1 MRTWTFLPPELVRRL
16 GALALTLGLSAGGLH
31 AQTRPPLRRPRPEP
45 PQTPIDQSR
54 RTAIVDAA
62 QRVGPSVVSITV
74 TSRQRVRPRTPFDMF
89 FAPPGGDQTVQ
100 SFGTGFAYRADGY
113 IITNQHVVADADQVR
128 VALPDG
134 TDVAGTVVGAD
145 PLTDIAVV
153 KVERARLVVPAFGTS
168 TGLMIGEWV
177 VALGNPFG
185 YLLGDA
191 HPTVTAGVVSATGRN
206 ILPSGEQTGLYLDM
220 IQTDAAINPGNSG
233 GPLANAL
240 GQIVGVNSSIFT
252 QGGGSIG
259 LGFAIPI
266 ERARR
271 VADEI
276 IRTGSVRRA
285 WWGLEVAGAESMRD
299 WRTQGGVTVTNVT
312 PGGPADR
319 AGITRG
325 MTITTAN
332 GHELRNFL
340 DWEALK
346 LDRSVGDTL
355 TVTTKLGGIGLGNGR
370 TRTLVSGD
378 LPTVTAER
386 VRVMNDLELVTVTPG
401 VKAEK
406 GLRSDQGAL
415 IASITPGAA
424 QATGLATGDVI
435 LAVDRTPVRTAEQ
448 MRDIVTALRPAQP
461 IRVYVERDGRLVY
474 SDIALR

>member
-1 MRTWTFLPPELVRRL
+1 M
-16 GALALTLGLSAGGLH
+16 
-31 AQTRPPLRRPRPEP
+31 AQTPRPLTP
-45 PQTPIDQSR
+45 RRQPPTPQTQLDQSR

-74 TSRQRVRPRTPFDMF
+74 TSHQAARPRSAFDMF
-89 FAPPGGDQTVQ
+89 FAPPGGDRTVQ

-113 IITNQHVVADADQVR
+113 IITNQHVVADAEQVR

-134 TDVAGTVVGAD
+134 TDVPGTVVGAD

-153 KVERARLVVPAFGTS
+153 KVERARLVVPTFGRS
-168 TGLMIGEWV
+168 DALLIGEWV
-177 VALGNPFG
+177 IALGNPFG

-206 ILPSGEQTGLYLDM
+206 ILPGEDQTGLYLDM

-233 GPLANAL
+233 GPLADAT
-240 GQIVGVNSSIFT
+240 GAIVGVNSSIFT

-276 IRTGSVRRA
+276 IRTGQVRRA
-285 WWGLEVAGAESMRD
+285 WWGLDVAGAESMRD

-312 PGGPADR
+312 PDGPADR
-319 AGITRG
+319 AGIRRG
-325 MTITTAN
+325 DVLLRAN
-332 GHELRNFL
+332 GRQLRNFL
-340 DWEALK
+340 DWEAVK

-355 TVTTKLGGIGLGNGR
+355 QVQAKSLLL
-370 TRTLVSGD
+370 TRSRVLVSGD

-386 VRVMNDLELVTVTPG
+386 VRVLSDLELLTVNPG
-401 VKAEK
+401 VRAERNI
-406 GLRSDQGAL
+406 RSAQGAL
-415 IASITPGAA
+415 IATITPAAA
-424 QATGLATGDVI
+424 QATGLAAGDVI
-435 LAVDRTPVRTAEQ
+435 LAIDRTPVASAEQ
-448 MRDIVTALRPAQP
+448 VAQIIGALKPRQP
-461 IRVYVERDGRLVY
+461 IRVYVEREGRLVY

>member
-1 MRTWTFLPPELVRRL
+1 LRTWTPLPPDLTRRL
-16 GALALTLGLSAGGLH
+16 AAIGVALCLTAEALSA
-31 AQTRPPLRRPRPEP
+31 QTPRTPPARRPRPD
-45 PQTPIDQSR
+45 PQTQLDRSR

-62 QRVGPSVVSITV
+62 ERVGPSVVSITV
-74 TSRQRVRPRTPFDMF
+74 TSRQTPRPRTAFDMF
-89 FAPPGGDQTVQ
+89 FAPPGDRQVQ
-100 SFGTGFAYRADGY
+100 SFGTGFVYRADGY
-113 IITNQHVVADADQVR
+113 IVTNQHVVAEAEAVR

-134 TDVAGTVVGAD
+134 SDVLGIVIGAD
-145 PLTDIAVV
+145 PLTDIAVI
-153 KVERARLVVPAFGTS
+153 KIDRTGLAVPALGTS
-168 TGLMIGEWV
+168 AGLLIGEWV

-233 GPLANAL
+233 GPLANAM

-276 IRTGSVRRA
+276 ISTGHVRRA

-299 WRTQGGVTVTNVT
+299 WRTQGGVTVTLVT

-319 AGITRG
+319 AGIRRG
-325 MTITTAN
+325 EILLRAN
-332 GHELRNFL
+332 GRELRNFL
-340 DWEALK
+340 DWEAVK
-346 LDRSVGDTL
+346 LDGNVGDTL
-355 TVTTKLGGIGLGNGR
+355 RIQ
-370 TRTLVSGD
+370 TRSPVMARSRVLVSGD

-386 VRVMNDLELVTVTPG
+386 VRVMSDIELVTVTPG
-401 VKAEK
+401 V
-406 GLRSDQGAL
+406 RSERGVRADQGAL
-415 IASITPGAA
+415 ITNITPAA
-424 QATGLATGDVI
+424 AEATGLAMGDVV
-435 LAVDRTPVRTAEQ
+435 LAIDRTPVRTAEQ
-448 MRDIVTALRPAQP
+448 VAEILGALKPRQP

-474 SDIALR
+474 SDLALR

>member
-1 MRTWTFLPPELVRRL
+1 MAE
-16 GALALTLGLSAGGLH
+16 ALS
-31 AQTRPPLRRPRPEP
+31 AQTRL
-45 PQTPIDQSR
+45 DQSR

-74 TSRQRVRPRTPFDMF
+74 NSRQVARPRSAFDMF
-89 FAPPGGDQTVQ
+89 FAPPGGDRTVQ
-100 SFGTGFAYRADGY
+100 SFGTGFVYRADGY
-113 IITNQHVVADADQVR
+113 IITNQHVVADAEQVR

-134 TDVAGTVVGAD
+134 SDVAGTVVGAD

-153 KVERARLVVPAFGTS
+153 KVERTRLAVPSFGAS
-168 TGLMIGEWV
+168 DGLLIGEWV

-240 GQIVGVNSSIFT
+240 GQIIGVNSSIFT

-276 IRTGSVRRA
+276 IRTGQVRRA
-285 WWGLEVAGAESMRD
+285 WWGLDVAGAESMRN

-319 AGITRG
+319 AGIRRG
-325 MTITTAN
+325 ETLLRAN
-332 GHELRNFL
+332 GRELRNFL
-340 DWEALK
+340 DWEAVK
-346 LDRSVGDTL
+346 LDRTVGDTL
-355 TVTTKLGGIGLGNGR
+355 QLQTRAIAITRN
-370 TRTLVSGD
+370 RTLVSGD

-386 VRVMNDLELVTVTPG
+386 VRVMSDLELVTVTPG
-401 VKAEK
+401 VRAEK
-406 GLRSDQGAL
+406 NLRADQGAL
-415 IASITPGAA
+415 IATITPAAA
-424 QATGLATGDVI
+424 QATGLAAGDVI
-435 LAVDRTPVRTAEQ
+435 LAIDRTPVRTAEQ
-448 MRDIVTALRPAQP
+448 VAEIVGALKPRQP

>member
-1 MRTWTFLPPELVRRL
+1 MRTWTFLPPELTRRL
-16 GALALTLGLSAGGLH
+16 GALALALGLTAGGLH
-31 AQTRPPLRRPRPEP
+31 AQTPRPPARRPRPA

-74 TSRQRVRPRTPFDMF
+74 TSRQRARPRTPFDMF

-134 TDVAGTVVGAD
+134 TDVPGTVVGAD

-153 KVERARLVVPAFGTS
+153 KVDRARLVVPAFGTS
-168 TGLMIGEWV
+168 SDLMIGEWV

-206 ILPSGEQTGLYLDM
+206 ILPSGDQTGLYLDM

-233 GPLANAL
+233 GPLANAQ
-240 GQIVGVNSSIFT
+240 GRIVGVNSSIFT

-299 WRTQGGVTVTNVT
+299 WRTQGGVTVTSVT

-319 AGITRG
+319 AGIVRG
-325 MTITTAN
+325 TTLTAAN

-340 DWEALK
+340 DWEAIK
-346 LDRSVGDTL
+346 LDLSVGDTL
-355 TVTTKLGGIGLGNGR
+355 SVTTKLGGAGNAR

-386 VRVMNDLELVTVTPG
+386 VRVLSDLELVTVTPG

-406 GLRSDQGAL
+406 SLRSDQGAL
-415 IASITPGAA
+415 IASITAPAA

-435 LAVDRTPVRTAEQ
+435 IAVDRTPVRTAEQ
-448 MRDIVTALRPAQP
+448 VAEIVGGMRPRQP
-461 IRVYVERDGRLVY
+461 FRVYVERDGRLVY
-474 SDIALR
+474 TDIALR

>member
-1 MRTWTFLPPELVRRL
+1 LRTWTLLPPDLTRRL
-16 GALALTLGLSAGGLH
+16 AALGLAFCLTAEGLV
-31 AQTRPPLRRPRPEP
+31 AQTRPSVPRRQPPT
-45 PQTPIDQSR
+45 PQTQIDQSR

-74 TSRQRVRPRTPFDMF
+74 TSHQAARPRSAFDMF
-89 FAPPGGDQTVQ
+89 FAPPGDRTVQ
-100 SFGTGFAYRADGY
+100 SFGTGFVYRADGY
-113 IITNQHVVADADQVR
+113 IITNQHVVADAEQVR

-134 TDVAGTVVGAD
+134 ADVPGTVVGAD

-153 KVERARLVVPAFGTS
+153 KVDRARLVVPTFGRS
-168 TGLMIGEWV
+168 DALMIGEWV
-177 VALGNPFG
+177 IALGNPFG

-206 ILPSGEQTGLYLDM
+206 ILPSGDQTGLYLDM

-233 GPLANAL
+233 GPLADAT
-240 GQIVGVNSSIFT
+240 GAIVGVNSSIFT

-276 IRTGSVRRA
+276 IRTGQVRRA

-299 WRTQGGVTVTNVT
+299 WRTQGGVTVTAVT
-312 PGGPADR
+312 PDGPADR
-319 AGITRG
+319 AGIRRG
-325 MTITTAN
+325 DVLLRAN
-332 GHELRNFL
+332 GRELRNFL
-340 DWEALK
+340 DWEAIK

-355 TVTTKLGGIGLGNGR
+355 RLQTKSTLLTHDR
-370 TRTLVSGD
+370 VLVSGD

-386 VRVMNDLELVTVTPG
+386 VRVLSDLELVTVNPG
-401 VKAEK
+401 VRAERNI
-406 GLRSDQGAL
+406 RSEQGAL
-415 IASITPGAA
+415 IATITPSAS
-424 QATGLATGDVI
+424 QATGLAAGDVI
-435 LAVDRTPVRTAEQ
+435 IAIDRTPVASAEQ
-448 MRDIVTALRPAQP
+448 VAQIVGALKPRQP
-461 IRVYVERDGRLVY
+461 IRVYVEREGRLVY

>member
-1 MRTWTFLPPELVRRL
+1 M
-16 GALALTLGLSAGGLH
+16 
-31 AQTRPPLRRPRPEP
+31 AQTPRPFTP
-45 PQTPIDQSR
+45 RRQPPTPQTQLDQSR

-74 TSRQRVRPRTPFDMF
+74 TSHQAARPRSAFDMF
-89 FAPPGGDQTVQ
+89 FAPPGGDRTVQ

-113 IITNQHVVADADQVR
+113 IITNQHVVADAEQVR

-134 TDVAGTVVGAD
+134 TDVPGTVVGAD

-153 KVERARLVVPAFGTS
+153 KVERARLVVPTFGRS
-168 TGLMIGEWV
+168 DRLLIGEWV
-177 VALGNPFG
+177 IALGNPFG

-206 ILPSGEQTGLYLDM
+206 ILPGEAQTGLYLDM

-233 GPLANAL
+233 GPLADAT
-240 GQIVGVNSSIFT
+240 GAIVGVNSSIFT

-276 IRTGSVRRA
+276 IRTGQVRRA

-299 WRTQGGVTVTNVT
+299 WRTQGGVTVASVA

-319 AGITRG
+319 AGIHRG
-325 MTITTAN
+325 DVLLRAN
-332 GHELRNFL
+332 GRELRNFL
-340 DWEALK
+340 DWEAIK

-355 TVTTKLGGIGLGNGR
+355 QVQARGLALTR
-370 TRTLVSGD
+370 ARTLVSGD

-386 VRVMNDLELVTVTPG
+386 VRVLSDLELVTVSPG
-401 VKAEK
+401 VRAERNI
-406 GLRSDQGAL
+406 RSEQGAL
-415 IASITPGAA
+415 IATITAAAA
-424 QATGLATGDVI
+424 QATGLAAGDVI
-435 LAVDRTPVRTAEQ
+435 LAIDRTPVASAEQ
-448 MRDIVTALRPAQP
+448 VAQIVGALKPRQP
-461 IRVYVERDGRLVY
+461 IRVYVEREGRLVY

>member
-1 MRTWTFLPPELVRRL
+1 M
-16 GALALTLGLSAGGLH
+16 
-31 AQTRPPLRRPRPEP
+31 AQTPRPFTP
-45 PQTPIDQSR
+45 RRQPPTPQTQIDQSR

-74 TSRQRVRPRTPFDMF
+74 TSHQAARPRSAFDMF
-89 FAPPGGDQTVQ
+89 FAPPGGDRTVQ

-113 IITNQHVVADADQVR
+113 IITNQHVVADAEQVR

-134 TDVAGTVVGAD
+134 TDVPGTVVGAD

-153 KVERARLVVPAFGTS
+153 KVERARLVVPTFGRS
-168 TGLMIGEWV
+168 DRLLIGEWV
-177 VALGNPFG
+177 IALGNPFG

-206 ILPSGEQTGLYLDM
+206 ILPGEAQTGLYLDM

-233 GPLANAL
+233 GPLADAT
-240 GQIVGVNSSIFT
+240 GAIVGVNSSIFT

-276 IRTGSVRRA
+276 IRTGQVRRA

-299 WRTQGGVTVTNVT
+299 WRTQGGVTVTSVA

-319 AGITRG
+319 AGIHRG
-325 MTITTAN
+325 DVLLRAN
-332 GHELRNFL
+332 GRELRNFL
-340 DWEALK
+340 DWEAIK

-355 TVTTKLGGIGLGNGR
+355 QVQARGLALTR
-370 TRTLVSGD
+370 ARTLVSGD

-386 VRVMNDLELVTVTPG
+386 VRVLSDLELVTVSPG
-401 VKAEK
+401 VRAERNI
-406 GLRSDQGAL
+406 RSEQGAL
-415 IASITPGAA
+415 IATITAAAA
-424 QATGLATGDVI
+424 QATGLAAGDVI
-435 LAVDRTPVRTAEQ
+435 LAIDRTPVASAEQ
-448 MRDIVTALRPAQP
+448 VAQIVGALKPRQP
-461 IRVYVERDGRLVY
+461 IRVYVEREGRLVY

>member
-1 MRTWTFLPPELVRRL
+1 M
-16 GALALTLGLSAGGLH
+16 
-31 AQTRPPLRRPRPEP
+31 AQTPRPLTPRRRPPT
-45 PQTPIDQSR
+45 PQAQLDQSR

-74 TSRQRVRPRTPFDMF
+74 TSRQAARPRSAFDMF
-89 FAPPGGDQTVQ
+89 FAPPGDRTVQ

-113 IITNQHVVADADQVR
+113 IITNQHVVADAEQVR

-134 TDVAGTVVGAD
+134 TDVPGTVVGAD

-153 KVERARLVVPAFGTS
+153 KVERARLVVPTFGQS
-168 TGLMIGEWV
+168 DALMIGEWV
-177 VALGNPFG
+177 IALGDPFG
-185 YLLGDA
+185 YLLGDT

-206 ILPSGEQTGLYLDM
+206 ILPGEDQTGLYLDM

-233 GPLANAL
+233 GPLADAT
-240 GQIVGVNSSIFT
+240 GAIVGVNSSIFT

-276 IRTGSVRRA
+276 IRTGQVRRA

-299 WRTQGGVTVTNVT
+299 WRTQGGVTVTNVA
-312 PGGPADR
+312 PDGPADR
-319 AGITRG
+319 AGIRRG
-325 MTITTAN
+325 DVLLRAN
-332 GHELRNFL
+332 GRELRNFL
-340 DWEALK
+340 DWEAVK

-355 TVTTKLGGIGLGNGR
+355 QVQSKSMLL
-370 TRTLVSGD
+370 TRARVLVSRD

-386 VRVMNDLELVTVTPG
+386 VRVLSDLELVTVNPG
-401 VKAEK
+401 VRAERNI
-406 GLRSDQGAL
+406 RSENGAL
-415 IASITPGAA
+415 IATITAAAA
-424 QATGLATGDVI
+424 QATGLAAGDVI
-435 LAVDRTPVRTAEQ
+435 LAIDRTPVASAEQ
-448 MRDIVTALRPAQP
+448 VAQIVGALKPRQP
-461 IRVYVERDGRLVY
+461 IRVYVEREGRLVY

>member
-1 MRTWTFLPPELVRRL
+1 M
-16 GALALTLGLSAGGLH
+16 
-31 AQTRPPLRRPRPEP
+31 AQTPRPLTP
-45 PQTPIDQSR
+45 RRQPPTPQTQLDQSR

-74 TSRQRVRPRTPFDMF
+74 TSHQAARPRSAFDMF
-89 FAPPGGDQTVQ
+89 FAPPGGDRTVQ

-113 IITNQHVVADADQVR
+113 IITNQHVVADAEQVR

-134 TDVAGTVVGAD
+134 TDVPGTVVGAD

-153 KVERARLVVPAFGTS
+153 KVERARLVVPTFGRS
-168 TGLMIGEWV
+168 DALLIGEWV
-177 VALGNPFG
+177 IALGNPFG

-206 ILPSGEQTGLYLDM
+206 ILPGEDQTGLYLDM

-233 GPLANAL
+233 GPLADAT
-240 GQIVGVNSSIFT
+240 GAIVGVNSSIFT

-276 IRTGSVRRA
+276 IRTGQVRRA
-285 WWGLEVAGAESMRD
+285 WWGLDVAGAESMRD

-312 PGGPADR
+312 PDGPADR
-319 AGITRG
+319 AGIRRG
-325 MTITTAN
+325 DVLLRAN
-332 GHELRNFL
+332 GRELRNFL
-340 DWEALK
+340 DWEAVK

-355 TVTTKLGGIGLGNGR
+355 QVQAKSLLL
-370 TRTLVSGD
+370 TRSRVLVSGD

-386 VRVMNDLELVTVTPG
+386 VRVLSDLELLTVNPG
-401 VKAEK
+401 VRAERNI
-406 GLRSDQGAL
+406 RSAQGAL
-415 IASITPGAA
+415 IATITPAAA
-424 QATGLATGDVI
+424 QATGLAAGDVI
-435 LAVDRTPVRTAEQ
+435 LAIDRTPVASAEQ
-448 MRDIVTALRPAQP
+448 VAQIIGALKPRQP
-461 IRVYVERDGRLVY
+461 IRVYVEREGRLVY

>member
-1 MRTWTFLPPELVRRL
+1 MAE
-16 GALALTLGLSAGGLH
+16 ALS
-31 AQTRPPLRRPRPEP
+31 AQTRL
-45 PQTPIDQSR
+45 DQSR

-74 TSRQRVRPRTPFDMF
+74 DSRQAARPRSAFDMF
-89 FAPPGGDQTVQ
+89 FAPPGGDRTVQ
-100 SFGTGFAYRADGY
+100 SFGTGFVYRADGY
-113 IITNQHVVADADQVR
+113 IITNQHVVADAEQVR

-134 TDVAGTVVGAD
+134 SDVAGTVVGAD

-153 KVERARLVVPAFGTS
+153 KVERTRLAVPSFGAS
-168 TGLMIGEWV
+168 EGLLIGEWV

-206 ILPSGEQTGLYLDM
+206 ILPSGDQTGLYLDM

-240 GQIVGVNSSIFT
+240 GQIIGVNSSIFT

-276 IRTGSVRRA
+276 IRTGQVRRA
-285 WWGLEVAGAESMRD
+285 WWGLDVAGAESMRN

-312 PGGPADR
+312 PGSPADR
-319 AGITRG
+319 AGIRRG
-325 MTITTAN
+325 ETLLRAN
-332 GHELRNFL
+332 GRELRNFL
-340 DWEALK
+340 DWEAVK
-346 LDRSVGDTL
+346 LDRTVGDTL
-355 TVTTKLGGIGLGNGR
+355 QLQTRAIAITRN
-370 TRTLVSGD
+370 RTLVSGD

-386 VRVMNDLELVTVTPG
+386 VRVMSDLELVTVTPG
-401 VKAEK
+401 VRAEK
-406 GLRSDQGAL
+406 SLRADQGAL
-415 IASITPGAA
+415 IATITPAAA
-424 QATGLATGDVI
+424 QATGLAAGDVI
-435 LAVDRTPVRTAEQ
+435 LAIDRTPVRTAEQ
-448 MRDIVTALRPAQP
+448 VAEIVGALKPRQP

>member
-1 MRTWTFLPPELVRRL
+1 M
-16 GALALTLGLSAGGLH
+16 
-31 AQTRPPLRRPRPEP
+31 AQTPRPFTPRHRPPT
-45 PQTPIDQSR
+45 PQTQLDQSR

-74 TSRQRVRPRTPFDMF
+74 TSHQAARPRSAFDMF
-89 FAPPGGDQTVQ
+89 FAPPGGDRTVQ

-113 IITNQHVVADADQVR
+113 IITNQHVVADAEQVR

-134 TDVAGTVVGAD
+134 TDVPGTVVGAD

-153 KVERARLVVPAFGTS
+153 KVERARLVVPTFGRS
-168 TGLMIGEWV
+168 DALLIGEWV
-177 VALGNPFG
+177 IALGNPFG

-206 ILPSGEQTGLYLDM
+206 ILPGEDQTGLYLDM

-233 GPLANAL
+233 GPLADAT
-240 GQIVGVNSSIFT
+240 GAIVGVNSSIFT

-276 IRTGSVRRA
+276 IRTGQVRRA
-285 WWGLEVAGAESMRD
+285 WWGLDVAGAESMRD

-312 PGGPADR
+312 PDGPADR
-319 AGITRG
+319 AGIRRG
-325 MTITTAN
+325 DVLLRAN
-332 GHELRNFL
+332 GRELRNFL
-340 DWEALK
+340 DWEAVK

-355 TVTTKLGGIGLGNGR
+355 QVQAKSLLL
-370 TRTLVSGD
+370 TRSRVLVSGD

-386 VRVMNDLELVTVTPG
+386 VRVLSDLELLTVNPG
-401 VKAEK
+401 VRAERNI
-406 GLRSDQGAL
+406 RSAQGAL
-415 IASITPGAA
+415 IATITPAAA
-424 QATGLATGDVI
+424 QATGLAAGDVI
-435 LAVDRTPVRTAEQ
+435 LAIDRTPVASAEQ
-448 MRDIVTALRPAQP
+448 VAQIIGALKPRQP
-461 IRVYVERDGRLVY
+461 IRVYVEREGRLVY